1 MIGTRILA
9 FRKNVKGHISKKIS
23 RIFHTLYYVIIGCDP
38 LTKYQAAQ
46 QYLQVTSKFEADH
59 SQDYC
64 GTAVII
70 AQSRKNSEIKADL
83 KLTSDLQKE
92 HPGFF
97 LGKVTIDK
105 FRVEVFLLEHN

>member
-1 MIGTRILA
+1 MPYFTIL
-9 FRKNVKGHISKKIS
+9 
-23 RIFHTLYYVIIGCDP
+23 GCDP

-59 SQDYC
+59 SQNYC

-70 AQSRKNSEIKADL
+70 AQSRKNSEIEADL
-83 KLTSDLQKE
+83 KLTADLQKE

-97 LGKVTIDK
+97 LGKVIIDK
-105 FRVEVFLLEHN
+105 FRVEVSLLEHN

>member
-1 MIGTRILA
+1 MPYIL
-9 FRKNVKGHISKKIS
+9 
-23 RIFHTLYYVIIGCDP
+23 GCDP

-83 KLTSDLQKE
+83 KLTADLQKE